1 MSCSSKPPTARLR
14 GFFNATT
21 SAIKKTLHASEQH
34 RDDVAKARE
43 EWKKAQPALDPNRL
57 VFIDETSTNT
67 QMTRTRGRCQKDWKT
82 TTFVA
87 GLRNNAITAP
97 LVVDQPM
104 NGVIFQAWLEQHL
117 APTLGARDIVI
128 MDNLPAHKVAGVG
141 AIIEKTGATLL
152 YLPPYSP
159 DLNPIEMMFAKLK
172 TLLRKAKERTV
183 DKLCDRIGVILG
195 EFSPP
200 ECSNY
205 FRHDGY
211 GSC

>member
-1 MSCSSKPPTARLR
+1 VAR
-14 GFFNATT
+14 
-21 SAIKKTLHASEQH
+21 
-34 RDDVAKARE
+34 ARE
-43 EWKKAQPALDPNRL
+43 EWKRAQPALDPDRL
-57 VFIDETSTNT
+57 VFIDETGTNT
-67 QMTRTRGRCQKDWKT
+67 QMTRTRGRCQKGQRLVDYAPHGHWKT

-97 LVVDQPM
+97 LVVDRPM

-117 APTLGARDIVI
+117 APTLVDGDIVI
-128 MDNLPAHKVAGVG
+128 MDNLPAHKVAGVRV
-141 AIIEKTGATLL
+141 IIEKAGASLL

-172 TLLRKAKERTV
+172 ALLRKAKERTV
-183 DKLCDRIGVILG
+183 DKLWDRIGVILD

-211 GSC
+211 GSG

>member
-1 MSCSSKPPTARLR
+1 
-14 GFFNATT
+14 
-21 SAIKKTLHASEQH
+21 
-34 RDDVAKARE
+34 
-43 EWKKAQPALDPNRL
+43 
-57 VFIDETSTNT
+57 
-67 QMTRTRGRCQKDWKT
+67 MTRTRGRCQKGKRLVDYAPHGHWKT

-104 NGVIFQAWLEQHL
+104 NGVIFQAWLEQSL
-117 APTLGARDIVI
+117 APTLAAGEIVI
-128 MDNLPAHKVAGVG
+128 MDNLPAHKVPGVR
-141 AIIEKTGATLL
+141 AIIENAGAKLL

-172 TLLRKAKERTV
+172 ALLRKAKERTV
-183 DKLCDRIGVILG
+183 DQLWDRIGVILG
-195 EFSPP
+195 EFGAP

-211 GSC
+211 GSG

>member
-1 MSCSSKPPTARLR
+1 
-14 GFFNATT
+14 
-21 SAIKKTLHASEQH
+21 
-34 RDDVAKARE
+34 VAKARE
-43 EWKKAQPALDPNRL
+43 EWKKAHPALNPNRL

-67 QMTRTRGRCQKDWKT
+67 QLTHTRGRRQKGKRLVDYAPRGHWKT

-117 APTLGARDIVI
+117 APTLRESDNVI
-128 MDNLPAHKVAGVG
+128 IDNLPAHKVPGVR
-141 AIIEKTGATLL
+141 AIIENAGASLL

-159 DLNPIEMMFAKLK
+159 DLNPIEMMFSKLK
-172 TLLRKAKERTV
+172 ALLRKAKERTV
-183 DKLCDRIGVILG
+183 DKLWDRIGAILG
-195 EFSPP
+195 EFNSP

-205 FRHDGY
+205 FSHHGY
-211 GSC
+211 G